1 MAKTTIA
8 QLAAKRAKL
17 EAELA
22 KVNAEIKARAG
33 ETDDKPPAAAAEGE
47 QGKD

>member
-1 MAKTTIA
+1 MAARSTIA

-22 KVNAEIKARAG
+22 KVNAEIRSRAG
-33 ETDDKPPAAAAEGE
+33 ETDEAPAATAEGE